1 MNKQKLY
8 TTSADELIQIIEERG
23 LGWDV
28 GNTGN
33 FTECRIWEWPHVVS
47 RYRPQHTES
56 LAHML
61 AEAMYQVDW
70 TKYPEKK

>member
-1 MNKQKLY
+1 MDKQKLY
-8 TTSADELIQIIEERG
+8 TTSADELIQIIEEKG

-33 FTECRIWEWPHVVS
+33 FIECRIWEWPHVVS
-47 RYRPQHTES
+47 RYRPHKTES
-56 LAHML
+56 LTHML